1 MLHEPQPTAYDLSF
15 RCMGIPVRV
24 HPLFWLIACL
34 LGWSDH
40 FQLVILWIV
49 AVFISIL
56 VHEMG
61 HALCARHFG
70 CQPWIVLHGFGGL
83 AIYHDTY
90 SMRVGQRVMI
100 AFCGPLAGFLLAGAT
115 FFLYYQ
121 FFGSPSVFS
130 DNLLLKAFFQNMLWI
145 NLAWGVINLV
155 PVWPLDG
162 GQISDHL
169 LRFWFPSTGFSLSRK
184 SSILFAVL
192 LGLIAFQYLKQPYL
206 GMMMFYLAFQNFQ
219 GLQSP
224 FPR

>member
-34 LGWSDH
+34 LGWSTD
-40 FQLVILWIV
+40 FEFVALWIV

-56 VHEMG
+56 AHEMG

-90 SMRVGQRVMI
+90 SMRVGQRVLI
-100 AFCGPLAGFLLAGAT
+100 AFCGPLAGFLLAGVT
-115 FFLYYQ
+115 FFLYYLL
-121 FFGSPSVFS
+121 FLS
-130 DNLLLKAFFQNMLWI
+130 DSMVSDHVLLEVFFQDMLWI

-169 LRFWFPSTGFSLSRK
+169 LRYCFPSTGFALSRK
-184 SSILFAVL
+184 SSMFFAVL
-192 LGLIAFQYLKQPYL
+192 LGLIAFQLLNQTYL

-219 GLQSP
+219 ALQSP